1 MGIPSHFFSVPT
13 IQLYVNTYT
22 FQRRLVESHGLQ
34 CGFCTPGFVMSV
46 FTLIR
51 NNPTPTRDEL
61 EKAIEGKGM
70 DNLIYHWRSSH
81 YALTHVRNKNNN
93 IQGRLLNVVK

>member
-1 MGIPSHFFSVPT
+1 MAALFLNHP
-13 IQLYVNTYT
+13 YVNT

-61 EKAIEGKGM
+61 EKAIEGKRMGK
-70 DNLIYHWRSSH
+70 LYIPLRSSH
-81 YALTHVRNKNNN
+81 NALTHVHNKNSN
-93 IQGRLLNVVK
+93 IQVRLPNVVK